1 MGFAKYAEDDMSKYH
16 AATVI
21 REREHEQLKSGA
33 AADKNQKYRHTE
45 GALKMQDEA
54 AKNRMK
60 DFTIAKARPLP
71 VIVLADASGSMSENG
86 KIEALNQALI
96 DMVRTFATESRVK
109 AEIQVG
115 LITFGGSKAE
125 LFVPL
130 APAHKISGT
139 AAIPASGAT
148 PLGQALALAT
158 CLLEDKDLIPS
169 RAYRPVLV
177 LVSDGLPTDEWESAL
192 AGLDGSER
200 ASKATRFAMAI
211 GDDADEAMLKRFVND
226 RETPVFKGH
235 QARDIHRFF
244 RAVTMSVA
252 ARTISANPDQLSGLA
267 LDDAAPD
274 DEALDLDF

>member
-1 MGFAKYAEDDMSKYH
+1 MGFAKYAEDNASRYH

-21 REREHEQLKSGA
+21 REREHERLKSSAGA
-33 AADKNQKYRHTE
+33 NKPQPE
-45 GALKMQDEA
+45 GTPSMQESP
-54 AKNRMK
+54 AKSRMK

-86 KIEALNQALI
+86 KIDALNQALK
-96 DMVRTFATESRVK
+96 DMVKTFSSESRVR

-115 LITFGGSKAE
+115 LITFGGSQAE
-125 LFVPL
+125 LFLPL
-130 APAHKISGT
+130 APAHQIT
-139 AAIPASGAT
+139 NMAPIPASGAT

-158 CLLEDKDLIPS
+158 GLLQDHERIPS

-177 LVSDGLPTDEWESAL
+177 LVSDGLPTDDWEAAL
-192 AGLDGSER
+192 TSLEQSER

-211 GDDADEAMLKRFVND
+211 GDDADEAVLARFAND
-226 RETPVFKGH
+226 REAPVFKGH

-244 RAVTMSVA
+244 RAVTMSVTS
-252 ARTISANPDQLSGLA
+252 RTVSANPDQSSGLV
-267 LDDAAPD
+267 LGAAPD

>member
-1 MGFAKYAEDDMSKYH
+1 MGFAKYAEDDMSRYH

-21 REREHEQLKSGA
+21 RNREHEQLKSGA
-33 AADKNQKYRHTE
+33 APGKNQQHDHTE
-45 GALKMQDEA
+45 GVPKMQEQA
-54 AKNRMK
+54 ANNRMK

-86 KIEALNQALI
+86 KIEALNQALK
-96 DMVRTFATESRVK
+96 DMVKTFATESRVR

-115 LITFGGSKAE
+115 LITFGGHNAE

-130 APAHKISGT
+130 APAHQITSMAT
-139 AAIPASGAT
+139 IPASGAT

-158 CLLEDKDLIPS
+158 DLLENHELIPS

-177 LVSDGLPTDEWESAL
+177 LVSDGLPTDEWEAPL
-192 AGLDGSER
+192 ARLEASER
-200 ASKATRFAMAI
+200 ASKAIRFAMAI
-211 GDDADEAMLKRFVND
+211 GDDADETVLATFAND
-226 RETPVFKGH
+226 REAPVFKGH

-244 RAVTMSVA
+244 RAVSMSVA
-252 ARTISANPDQLSGLA
+252 ARTVSANPEQPSGLV
-267 LDDAAPD
+267 LGAAPD

>member
-1 MGFAKYAEDDMSKYH
+1 MGFAKYAEDDMSRYH

-33 AADKNQKYRHTE
+33 AAGKNQKHGSTE
-45 GALKMQDEA
+45 GAPKMQDQ

-86 KIEALNQALI
+86 KIEALNHALK
-96 DMVRTFATESRVK
+96 DMVKSFATESRVK

-115 LITFGGSKAE
+115 LITFGGRNAE

-130 APAHKISGT
+130 SPAHSIAGMAS
-139 AAIPASGAT
+139 IPASGAT

-158 CLLEDKDLIPS
+158 GLLEDHDLIPS

-192 AGLDGSER
+192 AGLEGSER

-211 GDDADEAMLKRFVND
+211 GDDADEAMLARFAND
-226 RETPVFKGH
+226 LEAPVFKAH
-235 QARDIHRFF
+235 QARDINRFF

-252 ARTISANPDQLSGLA
+252 VRTVSANPDQPSGLV
-267 LDDAAPD
+267 LDAAPD

>member
-1 MGFAKYAEDDMSKYH
+1 MGFAKYAEDDMSRYH

-21 REREHEQLKSGA
+21 REHEHERLKSGA
-33 AADKNQKYRHTE
+33 ATGKNRKHEPIE
-45 GALKMQDEA
+45 GAPKMQDQA

-71 VIVLADASGSMSENG
+71 VIVLVDASGSMSENG

-96 DMVRTFATESRVK
+96 DMIRTFATESRIK

-115 LITFGGSKAE
+115 LITFGGSNAK

-130 APAHKISGT
+130 APAHEISGT
-139 AAIPASGAT
+139 AAIRASGAT
-148 PLGQALALAT
+148 PLGHALVLAT
-158 CLLEDKDLIPS
+158 GLLEDHDLIPS

-192 AGLDGSER
+192 TALEGSER

-211 GDDADEAMLKRFVND
+211 GDDADETMLSRFVND
-226 RETPVFKGH
+226 REAPVFKAD

-252 ARTISANPDQLSGLA
+252 ASSVSANPEQRFELA
-267 LDDAAPD
+267 IDDAASD
-274 DEALDLDF
+274 DQGVDFNF

>member
-1 MGFAKYAEDDMSKYH
+1 MGFAKYAEDNMSRYH

-21 REREHEQLKSGA
+21 RDREHEALKSGTKA
-33 AADKNQKYRHTE
+33 GKKVQQKQAQ
-45 GALKMQDEA
+45 GAPKMQDPVT
-54 AKNRMK
+54 KSRMK

-86 KIEALNQALI
+86 KIEALNLALQ
-96 DMVRTFATESRVK
+96 DMVKAFATESRVR

-115 LITFGGSKAE
+115 LITFGGKQAKIF
-125 LFVPL
+125 LPL
-130 APAHKISGT
+130 APAGQIASMD
-139 AAIPASGAT
+139 AIPATGAT
-148 PLGQALALAT
+148 PLGQALAMAT
-158 CLLEDKDLIPS
+158 DLLENHDLIPS

-177 LVSDGLPTDEWESAL
+177 LVSDGLPTDEWESTL
-192 AGLDGSER
+192 ARLETSDR

-211 GDDADEAMLKRFVND
+211 GDDADETVLARFTND
-226 RETPVFKGH
+226 IEAPVFKAH

-252 ARTISANPDQLSGLA
+252 ARTVSNNPELPSGLV
-267 LDDAAPD
+267 LGDGPD

>member
-1 MGFAKYAEDDMSKYH
+1 MGFAKYAEDDLSRYH

-21 REREHEQLKSGA
+21 RDREHERLKTGTGA
-33 AADKNQKYRHTE
+33 GHHQPGKGTSS
-45 GALKMQDEA
+45 MQEPA
-54 AKNRMK
+54 AKQRMK
-60 DFTIAKARPLP
+60 DFTIAKPRPLP

-86 KIEALNQALI
+86 KIEALNHALA
-96 DMVRTFATESRVK
+96 DMVKTFASEARVR

-115 LITFGGSKAE
+115 LITFGGSQAE

-130 APAHKISGT
+130 APAHQIHSM
-139 AAIPASGAT
+139 AAIPAAGAT

-158 CLLEDKDLIPS
+158 RLLEDHDRIPS

-177 LVSDGLPTDEWESAL
+177 LVSDGLPTDEWEPAL
-192 AGLDGSER
+192 AALEKSER
-200 ASKATRFAMAI
+200 ASKATRMAMAI
-211 GDDADEAMLKRFVND
+211 GDDADEQVLSRFAND
-226 RETPVFKGH
+226 REAPVFRAH

-252 ARTISANPDQLSGLA
+252 ERTVSANPDLPAGLV
-267 LDDAAPD
+267 LGAAPD

>member
-1 MGFAKYAEDDMSKYH
+1 MGFAKYAEDDLSRYH

-21 REREHEQLKSGA
+21 RYHEHERLKSGA
-33 AADKNQKYRHTE
+33 
-45 GALKMQDEA
+45 GAGKQQAKGTPPMQESPG
-54 AKNRMK
+54 KNRMK

-86 KIEALNQALI
+86 KIEALNQALK
-96 DMVRTFATESRVK
+96 DMVKTFASESRVR
-109 AEIQVG
+109 AEIQIG
-115 LITFGGSKAE
+115 LITFGAQQAE

-130 APAHKISGT
+130 APAHQITSMSPITASGT
-139 AAIPASGAT
+139 T
-148 PLGQALALAT
+148 PLGQALSLAT
-158 CLLEDKDLIPS
+158 GLLEDQERIPS

-177 LVSDGLPTDEWESAL
+177 LVSDGLPTDDWESAL
-192 AGLDGSER
+192 ACLEQSGR

-211 GDDADEAMLKRFVND
+211 GDDADESVLARFAND
-226 RETPVFKGH
+226 REAPVFKAH

-252 ARTISANPDQLSGLA
+252 SRTVSVNPDQSSGLV
-267 LDDAAPD
+267 LGAAPD